1 MCQIVEAGES
11 FGTVVASVADSGI
24 VSLNIQEING
34 ASNMSISAE
43 NHPSGGVA
51 FITGGGGGIGVATAE
66 RLAANGVHVAVV
78 DHDTALAET
87 VAERIVL
94 AGGTA
99 LPLTLD
105 VTDSAQV
112 AASVAAAEAA
122 LGPVDYLVNA
132 AGIFQWANA
141 EDISDNDF
149 ETMFRVHVLGMHSV
163 TRTLLPGMLSRAAG
177 AIVNITS
184 IHAVRGQSLTA
195 HYSAAK
201 GAILAYTKSLAR
213 EKSPQ
218 GIRVNA
224 VAPGPID
231 TPLWRGDLDE
241 FELADKMAERS
252 TVIPMDR
259 LGTAD
264 EVAAGIVFLL
274 SPGASYLTGHIMTID
289 GGEVMN

>member
-1 MCQIVEAGES
+1 MTES
-11 FGTVVASVADSGI
+11 PG
-24 VSLNIQEING
+24 
-34 ASNMSISAE
+34 
-43 NHPSGGVA
+43 NHPTSGVA
-51 FITGGGGGIGVATAE
+51 FITGAGGGIGGATAE
-66 RLAANGVHVAVV
+66 RLAENGVHVAVA
-78 DHDTALAET
+78 DLDAGLAEA
-87 VAERIVL
+87 VADRIVS

-99 LPLTLD
+99 QALTLD
-105 VTDSAQV
+105 VTDSGQV
-112 AASVAAAEAA
+112 AASVTAAEAA
-122 LGPVDYLVNA
+122 LGPIDYLVNT
-132 AGIFQWANA
+132 AGIFQWTNA
-141 EDISDNDF
+141 EDISDADF
-149 ETMFRVHVLGMHSV
+149 ESMFRVHVFGMHAV
-163 TRTLLPGMLSRAAG
+163 TRAVLSGMQARKTG
-177 AIVNITS
+177 AIVNVTS
-184 IHAVRGQSLTA
+184 IHAIRGQSLTA

-213 EKSPQ
+213 EKSPL

-231 TPLWRGDLDE
+231 TPLWRG
-241 FELADKMAERS
+241 ELAEDEIAEKMAQRS

>member
-1 MCQIVEAGES
+1 MTES
-11 FGTVVASVADSGI
+11 PG
-24 VSLNIQEING
+24 
-34 ASNMSISAE
+34 
-43 NHPSGGVA
+43 NHPTSGVA
-51 FITGGGGGIGVATAE
+51 FITGAGGGIGGATAE
-66 RLAANGVHVAVV
+66 RLAENGVHVVV
-78 DHDTALAET
+78 ADLDAGLAEA
-87 VAERIVL
+87 VADRIVS

-99 LPLTLD
+99 QALTLD
-105 VTDSAQV
+105 VTDSGQV
-112 AASVAAAEAA
+112 AASVTAAEAA
-122 LGPVDYLVNA
+122 LGPIDYLVNT

-141 EDISDNDF
+141 EDISDADF
-149 ETMFRVHVLGMHSV
+149 ESMFRVHVFGMHAV
-163 TRTLLPGMLSRAAG
+163 TRAVLTGMQARKAG
-177 AIVNITS
+177 AIVNVTS
-184 IHAVRGQSLTA
+184 IHAIRGQSLTA

-213 EKSPQ
+213 EKSPL

-231 TPLWRGDLDE
+231 TPLWRG
-241 FELADKMAERS
+241 ELAEDEIAEKMAQRS

>member
-1 MCQIVEAGES
+1 MTES
-11 FGTVVASVADSGI
+11 PG
-24 VSLNIQEING
+24 
-34 ASNMSISAE
+34 
-43 NHPSGGVA
+43 NHPTSGVA
-51 FITGGGGGIGVATAE
+51 FITGAGGGIGGATAE
-66 RLAANGVHVAVV
+66 RLAENGVHVAVA
-78 DHDTALAET
+78 DLDAGLAEA
-87 VAERIVL
+87 VADRIVS

-99 LPLTLD
+99 QALTLD
-105 VTDSAQV
+105 VTDSGQV
-112 AASVAAAEAA
+112 AASVTAAEAA
-122 LGPVDYLVNA
+122 LGPIDYLVNT

-141 EDISDNDF
+141 EDISDADF
-149 ETMFRVHVLGMHSV
+149 ESMFRVHVFGMHAV
-163 TRTLLPGMLSRAAG
+163 TRAVLTGMQARKAG
-177 AIVNITS
+177 AIVNVTS
-184 IHAVRGQSLTA
+184 IHAIRGQSLTA

-213 EKSPQ
+213 EKSPF

-231 TPLWRGDLDE
+231 TPLWRG
-241 FELADKMAERS
+241 ELAEDEIAEKMAQRS

>member
-1 MCQIVEAGES
+1 M
-11 FGTVVASVADSGI
+11 
-24 VSLNIQEING
+24 
-34 ASNMSISAE
+34 AE
-43 NHPSGGVA
+43 TAKNHPTDGVA
-51 FITGGGGGIGVATAE
+51 FITGGGGGIGGATAE
-66 RLAANGVHVAVV
+66 RLAANGVKVAVA
-78 DHDTALAET
+78 DHDAGLAEA
-87 VAERIVL
+87 VAAKITA
-94 AGGTA
+94 AGGIA
-99 LPLTLD
+99 QPLTLD
-105 VTDSAQV
+105 VTDSGQV

-122 LGPVDYLVNA
+122 LGPIDYLVNT

-141 EDISDNDF
+141 EDISDTDF
-149 ETMFRVHVLGMHSV
+149 EAMFRVHVFGMHSV
-163 TRTLLPGMLSRAAG
+163 TRSVLTGMLDRGAG
-177 AIVNITS
+177 NIVNVTS

-213 EKSPQ
+213 EKSPL

-231 TPLWRGDLDE
+231 TPLWRGDLAEDE
-241 FELADKMAERS
+241 IAEKMAQRS
-252 TVIPMDR
+252 TIIPMDR

>member
-1 MCQIVEAGES
+1 MTES
-11 FGTVVASVADSGI
+11 PG
-24 VSLNIQEING
+24 
-34 ASNMSISAE
+34 
-43 NHPSGGVA
+43 NHPTSGVA
-51 FITGGGGGIGVATAE
+51 FITGAGGGIGGATAE
-66 RLAANGVHVAVV
+66 RLAENGVHVAVA
-78 DHDTALAET
+78 DLDAGLAEA
-87 VAERIVL
+87 VADRIVS

-99 LPLTLD
+99 QALTLD
-105 VTDSAQV
+105 VTDSGQV
-112 AASVAAAEAA
+112 AASVTAAEAA
-122 LGPVDYLVNA
+122 LGPIDYLVNT

-141 EDISDNDF
+141 EDISDADF
-149 ETMFRVHVLGMHSV
+149 ESMFRVHVFGMHAV
-163 TRTLLPGMLSRAAG
+163 TRAVLTGMQARKAG
-177 AIVNITS
+177 AIVNVTS
-184 IHAVRGQSLTA
+184 IHAIRGQSLTA

-213 EKSPQ
+213 EKSPL

-224 VAPGPID
+224 VAPGPIG
-231 TPLWRGDLDE
+231 TPLWRG
-241 FELADKMAERS
+241 ELAEDEIAEKMAQRS

>member
-1 MCQIVEAGES
+1 MTKSPG
-11 FGTVVASVADSGI
+11 
-24 VSLNIQEING
+24 
-34 ASNMSISAE
+34 
-43 NHPSGGVA
+43 NHPTSGVA
-51 FITGGGGGIGVATAE
+51 FITGAGGGIGGATAE
-66 RLAANGVHVAVV
+66 RLAENGVHVAVA
-78 DHDTALAET
+78 DLDAGLAEA
-87 VAERIVL
+87 VADRIVS

-99 LPLTLD
+99 QALTLD
-105 VTDSAQV
+105 VTDSGQV
-112 AASVAAAEAA
+112 AASVTAAEAA
-122 LGPVDYLVNA
+122 LGPIDYLVNT

-141 EDISDNDF
+141 EDISDADF
-149 ETMFRVHVLGMHSV
+149 ESMFRVHVFGMHAV
-163 TRTLLPGMLSRAAG
+163 TRAVLTGMQARKAG
-177 AIVNITS
+177 AIVNVTS
-184 IHAVRGQSLTA
+184 IHAIRGQSLTA

-213 EKSPQ
+213 EKSPL

-231 TPLWRGDLDE
+231 TPLWRG
-241 FELADKMAERS
+241 ELAEDEIAEKMAQRS

>member
-1 MCQIVEAGES
+1 MTES
-11 FGTVVASVADSGI
+11 PG
-24 VSLNIQEING
+24 
-34 ASNMSISAE
+34 
-43 NHPSGGVA
+43 NHPTRGVA
-51 FITGGGGGIGVATAE
+51 FITGAGGGIGGATAE
-66 RLAANGVHVAVV
+66 RLAENGVHVAVA
-78 DHDTALAET
+78 DLDAGLAEA
-87 VAERIVL
+87 VADRIVS

-99 LPLTLD
+99 QALTLD
-105 VTDSAQV
+105 VTDSGQV
-112 AASVAAAEAA
+112 AASVTAAEAA
-122 LGPVDYLVNA
+122 LGPIDYLVNT

-141 EDISDNDF
+141 EDISDADF
-149 ETMFRVHVLGMHSV
+149 ESMFRVHVFGMHAV
-163 TRTLLPGMLSRAAG
+163 TRAVLSGMQARKAG
-177 AIVNITS
+177 AIVNVTS
-184 IHAVRGQSLTA
+184 IHAIRGQSLTA

-213 EKSPQ
+213 EKSPL

-231 TPLWRGDLDE
+231 TPLWRG
-241 FELADKMAERS
+241 ELAEDEIAEKMAQRS

-264 EVAAGIVFLL
+264 EVAASIVFLL

>member
-1 MCQIVEAGES
+1 MTESAG
-11 FGTVVASVADSGI
+11 
-24 VSLNIQEING
+24 
-34 ASNMSISAE
+34 
-43 NHPSGGVA
+43 NHPTSGVA
-51 FITGGGGGIGVATAE
+51 FITGAGGGIGGATAE
-66 RLAANGVHVAVV
+66 RLAENGVHVAVA
-78 DHDTALAET
+78 DLDAGLAEA
-87 VAERIVL
+87 VADRIVS

-99 LPLTLD
+99 QALTLD
-105 VTDSAQV
+105 VTDSGQV
-112 AASVAAAEAA
+112 AASVTAAEAA
-122 LGPVDYLVNA
+122 LGPIDYLVNT
-132 AGIFQWANA
+132 AGIFQWTNA
-141 EDISDNDF
+141 EDISDADF
-149 ETMFRVHVLGMHSV
+149 ESMFRVHVFGMHAV
-163 TRTLLPGMLSRAAG
+163 TRAVLTGMQARKAG
-177 AIVNITS
+177 AIVNVTS
-184 IHAVRGQSLTA
+184 IHAIRGQSLTA

-213 EKSPQ
+213 EKSPL

-231 TPLWRGDLDE
+231 TPLWRG
-241 FELADKMAERS
+241 ELAEDEIAEKMAQRS